1 MNRCCIVYGSETGS
15 TEIASYTTYI
25 YLYKNGIPVEIHLS
39 DLVDLNILFLF
50 DYVIFFVPTCAFGEF
65 PHNFEGIVETLM
77 DYHARSK
84 TIPSFNYTIF
94 GLGDS
99 RYPQYNV
106 AARKLHSLLSSLQA
120 SEFFP
125 LGLGDDQH
133 PLGYDGELAA
143 WRQDLLN
150 YLNQQKG
157 LKSETFSFETAVYP
171 FRVEKM
177 DIMNPTEYLFQ
188 QVCKELYDHKF
199 NPQSYNRG
207 VVRCNKVI
215 TSDKHFSTV
224 RSIEIE
230 EDEHS
235 YITGDVLCLFPTDK
249 GVGASLAD
257 IGLDPDQVVCVR
269 RNDNFNIQTVLSV
282 HNEYNTYPLEWIKSK
297 LSMLGVSL
305 MESQIHRF
313 KEALRMLTGEK
324 TVSSRTL
331 PVGLYMT
338 LSELFK
344 KYLCLKNVCTPFQ
357 MYVMSLY
364 SDDELHKA
372 KLLEMSSDTVEG
384 CMEYYRYCKKER
396 RSLYEV
402 LYDFR
407 SVKLP
412 LDVLINICTPY
423 YSRLY
428 SIASSEI
435 DYVDRYSYSFTKYPL
450 SVNYP
455 RFKEF
460 LSSKYRRNGRIQLI
474 VGNVNYK
481 MDGKRSVDGVGSR
494 YLNLLRVGH
503 RVEYTIYRPRF
514 RSLILNTD
522 VPVLFI
528 ATGTGITVPKP
539 YIEHR
544 SFRFKEIWNRHRL
557 LPKTKD
563 MAFMGFRRPSQDH
576 LYGDY
581 ALYENW
587 CKFVFVYSRAGE
599 SKYYVQDSVRDYSK
613 EVYSFLREGT
623 VVIGGKSHPMPA
635 QVVESLVHVLEKEAH
650 FSMESAQRFID
661 DSIKQSKIII
671 DTWG

>member
-1 MNRCCIVYGSETGS
+1 MSRCCIVYGSETGS
-15 TEIASYTTYI
+15 TEIASYTTYV

-39 DLVDLNILFLF
+39 DLVDLNILLLF

-65 PHNFEGIVETLM
+65 PHNFEGVVDTLM

-84 TIPSFNYTIF
+84 YIPSFKYTIF

-106 AARKLHSLLSSLQA
+106 AARKLHSLLSSLRA

-125 LGLGDDQH
+125 SGLGDDQH
-133 PLGYDGELAA
+133 PLGYDGELLV
-143 WRQDLLN
+143 WRKDLLE
-150 YLNQQKG
+150 YLSQQKG
-157 LKSETFSFETAVYP
+157 SKSEGCSFESIVYP

-177 DIMNPTEYLFQ
+177 DITNPTEYLFQ
-188 QVCKELYDHKF
+188 QMCRDLYDHKL
-199 NPQSYNRG
+199 NPLSYSRG
-207 VVRCNKVI
+207 VVKCNKVI
-215 TSDKHFSTV
+215 TSANHFSTV

-230 EDEHS
+230 EEEPS
-235 YITGDVLCLFPTDK
+235 YMTGDVMCMFPIDKDADALLFD
-249 GVGASLAD
+249 LD
-257 IGLDPDQVVCVR
+257 LDPAQVVCVR
-269 RNDNFNIQTVLSV
+269 RNDNFDIQTVLSV
-282 HNEYNTYPLEWIKSK
+282 HNEFNSYPLEWIKRK
-297 LSMLGVSL
+297 L
-305 MESQIHRF
+305 
-313 KEALRMLTGEK
+313 LTGRK
-324 TVSSRTL
+324 MVSSRTL
-331 PVGLYMT
+331 PVGLCMT

-344 KYLCLKNVCTPFQ
+344 KYLCLKNACTPFQ
-357 MYVMSLY
+357 MHVMSLY
-364 SDDELHKA
+364 TDDEVHKA
-372 KLLEMSSDTVEG
+372 KLLEMSSESVEG
-384 CMEYYRYCKKER
+384 CMEYYRYCRKER

-412 LDVLINICTPY
+412 LEVLVNICTPY

-428 SIASSEI
+428 SIASSQI
-435 DYVDRYSYSFTKYPL
+435 DYADRYSYSLTRYPL
-450 SVNYP
+450 AVNYP

-460 LSSKYRRNGRIQLI
+460 ISSKYKRNGRIQLI

-481 MDGKRSVDGVGSR
+481 MDGKRSVDGLGSR
-494 YLNLLRVGH
+494 YLNTLRVGR
-503 RVEYTIYRPRF
+503 RVDYTIYRPRF
-514 RSLILNTD
+514 RSLILNTE

-544 SFRFKEIWNRHRL
+544 SFRFKELWNRHKL

-576 LYGDY
+576 LYADY

-587 CKFVFVYSRAGE
+587 CMFVFVYSRAGE
-599 SKYYVQDSVRDYSK
+599 SKYYVQDSLRDHSK
-613 EVYSFLREGT
+613 EVYSFLREGM

-635 QVVESLVHVLEKEAH
+635 QVLESLVHVLEKEAH
-650 FSMESAQRFID
+650 FSRESGQRFID
-661 DSIKQSKIII
+661 HSIKQSKIII